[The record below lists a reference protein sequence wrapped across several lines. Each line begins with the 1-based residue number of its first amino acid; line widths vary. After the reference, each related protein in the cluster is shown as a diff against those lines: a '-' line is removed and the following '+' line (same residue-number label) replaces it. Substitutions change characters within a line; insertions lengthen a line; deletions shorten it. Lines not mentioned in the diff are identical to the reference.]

1 MNYFPA
7 FFDLRERRA
16 LIVGG
21 GEIAARRLRLLL
33 KAGAK
38 VTVVAPRTVEEIE
51 TAISDGTVVAIRRG
65 FVAGDITGH
74 TVVFSATGREDVDER
89 VAEAARTAGVP
100 VNVTDRAELSSFI
113 VPAIV
118 ERDPVVIGISTG
130 GAAPVLASRVRESIE
145 RLLPARL
152 GRLAEFASSFR
163 RGVRSKLP
171 QAANRFR
178 FWDHFFDGPIAAQ
191 LLAGDEPGAHE
202 RMLTLVNG
210 RAVTEAPKGSV
221 AIVGAGPGDPDL
233 LTLRALRLIQRA
245 EVVIYDNLVS
255 SAVLDL
261 VRRDA
266 ERIYVGKS
274 KGNHSKTQDEIN
286 ALIAEHALY
295 GHRVI
300 RLKGGDPFI
309 FGRGGEEVEYL
320 RQRGIRAELVP
331 GITAALGCA
340 AAVGIPLTH
349 RDHAHAVTLA
359 TGQGKD
365 DETEL
370 DWATLAKL
378 KQTLAIYMG
387 VGKAG
392 YIASRLIGHGLDP
405 ATPVAVIE
413 NGTLPSQRAVYGRLS
428 GLGLLVRQSGIT
440 GPALIVI
447 GTVVSL
453 ADQAQTPERLEAA
466 VA

>member
-7 FFDLRERRA
+7 FFDLRDRRA

-21 GEIAARRLRLLL
+21 GEPAARRLRLLR
-33 KAGAK
+33 KAGAR
-38 VTVVAPRTVEEIE
+38 VTVVAPRVNEEIAAAIADGAI
-51 TAISDGTVVAIRRG
+51 TAIQRG
-65 FVAGDITGH
+65 FVSGDVNGQ
-74 TVVFSATGREDVDER
+74 TVVFAATGLAEVDAR
-89 VAEAARTAGVP
+89 VAEAARAVGVP
-100 VNVTDRAELSSFI
+100 VNVADRAELSSFI

-130 GAAPVLASRVRESIE
+130 GTAPVLASRVRESIE
-145 RLLPARL
+145 RLLPSRL
-152 GRLAEFASSFR
+152 GRLADFAASFR
-163 RGVRSKLP
+163 RGVRATVPNS
-171 QAANRFR
+171 ANRFR

-191 LLAGDEPGAHE
+191 LLAGDEQGARE

-210 RAVTEAPKGSV
+210 RAANEEPRGSV

-233 LTLRALRLIQRA
+233 LTLKALRLIQRA
-245 EVVIYDNLVS
+245 EVVIYDKLVG

-266 ERIYVGKS
+266 LRIYVGKS
-274 KGNHSKTQDEIN
+274 AGDHSRTQDEIN
-286 ALIAEHALY
+286 ALIAEHAYLRR
-295 GHRVI
+295 RVV

-320 RQRGIRAELVP
+320 RRLGIAVELVP

-349 RDHAHAVTLA
+349 RDHAQAVTLA
-359 TGQGKD
+359 TGHGKVG
-365 DETEL
+365 EPEL

-378 KQTLAIYMG
+378 NQTLAIYMG
-387 VGKAG
+387 VGPAG
-392 YIASRLIGHGLDP
+392 RIATQLIRHGLDP
-405 ATPVAVIE
+405 ATPIAVIE

-428 GLGLLVRQSGIT
+428 GLGQLVSQSGIA

-447 GTVVSL
+447 GRVAAL
-453 ADQAQTPERLEAA
+453 ADALEPAQQLHAA